1 MCMCADLLKSRSS
14 EIQGGSPDDLPRF
27 GRLNGIRRASLIPF
41 NHQSGSKC
49 KSSTLLLVCGFVT
62 TNNGFLRQHP
72 GCAPYTKHYSFG
84 EDERLAATRG
94 LCSRYHDFV
103 NTITL
108 GVTDK
113 WNLRHQTNP
122 FSECTSKYMTCQHT
136 IVWDPHSTN
145 REREERV
152 CICMCVCVCVCIY
165 IRICIHVC
173 MKIYDGNKCT
183 FSQQITIIYEKSY
196 PYKCVYIYI
205 QYTYIPI
212 YIFEYIYK
220 YVYIYVYIDMNI
232 WFCKYICIYMYIY
245 IYVYLNVWLFR
256 ICVHENI
263 WLFHIYPASPFV
275 PTA

>member
-1 MCMCADLLKSRSS
+1 MLAGLDGLTDEERDMLSIWVPARWLVWIVSTGFPHYLICRGMCMCADLLKSRSS

-113 WNLRHQTNP
+113 
-122 FSECTSKYMTCQHT
+122 
-136 IVWDPHSTN
+136 
-145 REREERV
+145 
-152 CICMCVCVCVCIY
+152 
-165 IRICIHVC
+165 
-173 MKIYDGNKCT
+173 
-183 FSQQITIIYEKSY
+183 
-196 PYKCVYIYI
+196 
-205 QYTYIPI
+205 
-212 YIFEYIYK
+212 
-220 YVYIYVYIDMNI
+220 
-232 WFCKYICIYMYIY
+232 
-245 IYVYLNVWLFR
+245 
-256 ICVHENI
+256 
-263 WLFHIYPASPFV
+263 
-275 PTA
+275 